1 MRILYRHK
9 RRLLVFL
16 SIMGPGIITASVD
29 QDAGGIATYSL
40 AGAHYGYSLLWAL
53 FFTTISL
60 AVVQEMG
67 SRMGV
72 VTGKGLGEL
81 IRERYGVR
89 AAVLILV
96 TLVLANLANT
106 MAEFAGAAAAFEIFG
121 IPRLLSVPLTAC
133 FVAWL
138 VIQGTYARVE
148 RVFLIASTLY
158 LLYVVSAFLATPPW
172 GEVLLQTIRP
182 SFHMNQDYLLMVITL
197 IGTTITPWMQFYV
210 QSSTVDKGLRWK
222 EYKYARLDVIL
233 GACVATGVAYF
244 IIVACAATLQ
254 AHGVR
259 IETAADAARAL
270 EPFAG
275 RYASLFFALGL
286 LNASIFSAAVVP
298 LSTAYAACEALGW
311 TTGVDR
317 RPREAPGFFAIYLI
331 MIAIGAAIIL
341 WPDVLLIPIMFFS
354 QTLNGILL
362 PFILVIVLQL
372 VNDREVMG
380 AAVNSPLVNLIGW
393 GTAFLM
399 SALTLLL
406 LLTSIF

>member
-1 MRILYRHK
+1 MRTPQYYK

-40 AGAHYGYSLLWAL
+40 AGATYGYTLLWAL

-81 IRERYGVR
+81 IRERYGLR
-89 AAVLILV
+89 PAVLILAV
-96 TLVLANLANT
+96 LVLANLANT
-106 MAEFAGAAAAFEIFG
+106 IAEFAGAAAAFEIFG
-121 IPRLLSVPLTAC
+121 VPRFVSVPLTAL
-133 FVAWL
+133 FVSWL
-138 VIQGTYARVE
+138 VIKGTYARIE
-148 RVFLIASTLY
+148 RVFLIASALY
-158 LLYVVSAFLATPPW
+158 LLYVVSAFLGNPPW

-182 SFHMNQDYLLMVITL
+182 SFHVDRDYLIMLITL
-197 IGTTITPWMQFYV
+197 VGTTIAPWMQFYV
-210 QSSTVDKGLRWK
+210 QSSTVDKGLRWQD
-222 EYKYARLDVIL
+222 YKYARIDVIL
-233 GACVATGVAYF
+233 GAVVATGVAYF
-244 IIVACAATLQ
+244 IIVACGATLH
-254 AHGVR
+254 AHGVH

-286 LNASIFSAAVVP
+286 LNASIFSAAVLP
-298 LSTAYAACEALGW
+298 LSTAYATCEALGW
-311 TTGVDR
+311 QTGVDR
-317 RPREAPGFFAIYLI
+317 QPKEAPGFFTIYLV
-331 MIAIGAAIIL
+331 MIGIGAVTIL
-341 WPDVLLIPIMFFS
+341 WPTVPLIPIMFLS

-362 PFILVIVLQL
+362 PFTLVIVLQL
-372 VNDREVMG
+372 VNDHELMG
-380 AAVNSPLVNLIGW
+380 EAVNSPFVNLIGW

-399 SALTLLL
+399 SVLTLLL
-406 LLTSIF
+406 LITVIF

>member
-1 MRILYRHK
+1 MRMPYRPK

-89 AAVLILV
+89 AAVLILATV
-96 TLVLANLANT
+96 VLANLANT
-106 MAEFAGAAAAFEIFG
+106 IAEFAGAAAAFEIFG
-121 IPRLLSVPLTAC
+121 IPRLLSVPLTAG

-138 VIQGTYARVE
+138 VVQGTYARIE
-148 RVFLIASTLY
+148 RVFLIASALY
-158 LLYVVSAFLATPPW
+158 LLYVISAFLATPPW

-182 SFHMNQDYLLMVITL
+182 SFHMDQDYLLMVITL
-197 IGTTITPWMQFYV
+197 VGTTITPWMQFYV

-233 GACVATGVAYF
+233 GAFVATGVAYF
-244 IIVACAATLQ
+244 IIVACAATLH

-286 LNASIFSAAVVP
+286 LNASIFSAAVLP

-317 RPREAPGFFAIYLI
+317 RPAEAPGFFAIYLV
-331 MIAIGAAIIL
+331 MIGMGAATIL
-341 WPDVLLIPIMFFS
+341 WPGLPLIPIMFFS

-406 LLTSIF
+406 LTSIF

>member
-1 MRILYRHK
+1 MRMPYRHK

-16 SIMGPGIITASVD
+16 SIMGPGIITASVN

-89 AAVLILV
+89 AAVLVLAI
-96 TLVLANLANT
+96 LVLANLANT

-138 VIQGTYARVE
+138 VIQGTYARLE
-148 RVFLIASTLY
+148 RVFLIASALY
-158 LLYVVSAFLATPPW
+158 LLYVISAFLATPPW

-182 SFHMNQDYLLMVITL
+182 SFHMDQDYLLMVITL
-197 IGTTITPWMQFYV
+197 VGTTIAPWMQFYV

-244 IIVACAATLQ
+244 IIVACAATLH

-286 LNASIFSAAVVP
+286 LNASIFSAAVLP

-341 WPDVLLIPIMFFS
+341 WPDVPLIPIMFFS

-399 SALTLLL
+399 SALTILLL
-406 LLTSIF
+406 ITSIF

>member
-1 MRILYRHK
+1 MRYRHK

-89 AAVLILV
+89 AAVLILATV
-96 TLVLANLANT
+96 VLANLANT
-106 MAEFAGAAAAFEIFG
+106 IAEFAGAAAAFEIFG

-138 VIQGTYARVE
+138 VIQGTYARLE
-148 RVFLIASTLY
+148 RVFLIASALY
-158 LLYVVSAFLATPPW
+158 LLYVISAFLATPPW

-182 SFHMNQDYLLMVITL
+182 SFHMDQDYLLMVITL
-197 IGTTITPWMQFYV
+197 VGTTITPWMQFYV

-244 IIVACAATLQ
+244 IIVACAATLH

-286 LNASIFSAAVVP
+286 LNASIFSAAVLP

-311 TTGVDR
+311 KTGVDR
-317 RPREAPGFFAIYLI
+317 RPREAPGFFTIYLV

-341 WPDVLLIPIMFFS
+341 WPDVPLIPIMFFS

-372 VNDREVMG
+372 VNDREIMG
-380 AAVNSPLVNLIGW
+380 AAVNSPLVNLIAW

-399 SALTLLL
+399 SALTILLL
-406 LLTSIF
+406 ITSIF

>member
-1 MRILYRHK
+1 MRMRYRHK

-40 AGAHYGYSLLWAL
+40 AGAHYGYSLLWTL

-89 AAVLILV
+89 AAVLILATV
-96 TLVLANLANT
+96 VLANLANT

-138 VIQGTYARVE
+138 VIQGTYARLE
-148 RVFLIASTLY
+148 RVFLIASALY
-158 LLYVVSAFLATPPW
+158 LLYVISAFLATPPW

-182 SFHMNQDYLLMVITL
+182 SFHMDQDYLLMVITL
-197 IGTTITPWMQFYV
+197 VGTTITPWMQFYV

-244 IIVACAATLQ
+244 IIVACAATLH

-286 LNASIFSAAVVP
+286 LNASIFSAAVLP

-341 WPDVLLIPIMFFS
+341 WPDVPLIPIMFFS

-399 SALTLLL
+399 SALTILLL
-406 LLTSIF
+406 ITSIF

>member
-1 MRILYRHK
+1 MRMPYRHK

-40 AGAHYGYSLLWAL
+40 AGAHYGYSLLWTL

-89 AAVLILV
+89 AAVLILATV
-96 TLVLANLANT
+96 VLANLANT
-106 MAEFAGAAAAFEIFG
+106 IAEFAGAAAAFEIFG
-121 IPRLLSVPLTAC
+121 IPRFLSVPLTAG

-148 RVFLIASTLY
+148 RVFLIASALY
-158 LLYVVSAFLATPPW
+158 LLYVISAFLATPPW

-182 SFHMNQDYLLMVITL
+182 SFHMDQDYLLMVITL
-197 IGTTITPWMQFYV
+197 VGTTITPWMQFYV

-233 GACVATGVAYF
+233 GAFVATGVAYF
-244 IIVACAATLQ
+244 IIVACAATLH

-270 EPFAG
+270 EPFGG
-275 RYASLFFALGL
+275 RYASLLFALGL
-286 LNASIFSAAVVP
+286 LNASIFSAAVLP

-317 RPREAPGFFAIYLI
+317 RPAEAPGFFAIYLV
-331 MIAIGAAIIL
+331 MIGMGAATIL
-341 WPDVLLIPIMFFS
+341 WPGLPLIPIMFFS

>member
-1 MRILYRHK
+1 MRTPRYYK
-9 RRLLVFL
+9 RRLLIFL

-81 IRERYGVR
+81 IRERYGLR
-89 AAVLILV
+89 PAVLILAI
-96 TLVLANLANT
+96 LVLANIANT
-106 MAEFAGAAAAFEIFG
+106 IAEFAGAAAAFEIFG
-121 IPRLLSVPLTAC
+121 VPRFVSVPLTAL
-133 FVAWL
+133 FVSWL
-138 VIQGTYARVE
+138 VVKGTYARVE
-148 RVFLIASTLY
+148 RVFLIASSLY
-158 LLYVVSAFLATPPW
+158 LLYVVSAFLGNPPW

-182 SFHMNQDYLLMVITL
+182 SFQVDRDYLLMLITL
-197 IGTTITPWMQFYV
+197 VGTTIAPWMQFYL
-210 QSSTVDKGLRWK
+210 QSSTVDKGLRWQD
-222 EYKYARLDVIL
+222 YKYARVDVIL
-233 GACVATGVAYF
+233 GAVVASGVAYF
-244 IIVACAATLQ
+244 IIVACGATLH

-259 IETAADAARAL
+259 IESAVDAARAL

-286 LNASIFSAAVVP
+286 LNASIFSAAVLP
-298 LSTAYAACEALGW
+298 LSTAYATCEALGW
-311 TTGVDR
+311 QTGVDR
-317 RPREAPGFFAIYLI
+317 QPKEAPGFFTIYLV
-331 MIAIGAAIIL
+331 MIGIGAVTIL
-341 WPDVLLIPIMFFS
+341 WPSVPLIPIMFFS

-362 PFILVIVLQL
+362 PFTLVIVLQL
-372 VNDREVMG
+372 VNDRELMG
-380 AAVNSPLVNLIGW
+380 EAVNSPLLNLIGW

-399 SALTLLL
+399 SLLTLLL
-406 LLTSIF
+406 LITIIL

>member
-1 MRILYRHK
+1 MRYRHK

-89 AAVLILV
+89 AAVLILATV
-96 TLVLANLANT
+96 VLANLANT
-106 MAEFAGAAAAFEIFG
+106 VAEFAGAAAAFEIFG
-121 IPRLLSVPLTAC
+121 IPRLLSVPLTAG

-148 RVFLIASTLY
+148 RVFLIASALY
-158 LLYVVSAFLATPPW
+158 LLYVISAFLATPPW

-182 SFHMNQDYLLMVITL
+182 SFHMDQDYLLMVITL
-197 IGTTITPWMQFYV
+197 VGTTITPWMQFYV

-233 GACVATGVAYF
+233 GAFVATGVAYF
-244 IIVACAATLQ
+244 IIVACAATLH

-286 LNASIFSAAVVP
+286 LNASIFSAAVLP

-317 RPREAPGFFAIYLI
+317 RPAEAPGFFAIYLI
-331 MIAIGAAIIL
+331 MIGMGAVTIL
-341 WPDVLLIPIMFFS
+341 WPGLPLIPIMFFS
-354 QTLNGILL
+354 QTLNGVLL

-372 VNDREVMG
+372 INDREVMG

-399 SALTLLL
+399 SALTILLL
-406 LLTSIF
+406 ITSIF

>member
-1 MRILYRHK
+1 MRMLYRHK

-89 AAVLILV
+89 ATVLILAI
-96 TLVLANLANT
+96 LILANLANT

-121 IPRLLSVPLTAC
+121 IPRFLSVPLTAG

-148 RVFLIASTLY
+148 RVFLIASALY
-158 LLYVVSAFLATPPW
+158 LLYVISAFLATPPW
-172 GEVLLQTIRP
+172 GEVLRQTIRP
-182 SFHMNQDYLLMVITL
+182 SFHMDQDYLLMVITL
-197 IGTTITPWMQFYV
+197 VGTTITPWMQFYV

-233 GACVATGVAYF
+233 GAFVATGVAYF
-244 IIVACAATLQ
+244 IIVACAATLH

-311 TTGVDR
+311 STGVDR
-317 RPREAPGFFAIYLI
+317 RPAEAPGFFAIYLI
-331 MIAIGAAIIL
+331 MIGIGAAIIL
-341 WPDVLLIPIMFFS
+341 WPDVPLIPIMFFS
-354 QTLNGILL
+354 QTLNGVLL

-372 VNDREVMG
+372 TNDREVMG
-380 AAVNSPLVNLIGW
+380 QAVNSPLVNLIGW

-399 SALTLLL
+399 SALTILLL
-406 LLTSIF
+406 ITSIF

>member
-1 MRILYRHK
+1 MRYRHK

-40 AGAHYGYSLLWAL
+40 AGAHYGYSLLWTL

-89 AAVLILV
+89 AAVLILATV
-96 TLVLANLANT
+96 VLANLANT

-138 VIQGTYARVE
+138 VIQGTYARLE
-148 RVFLIASTLY
+148 RVFLIASALY
-158 LLYVVSAFLATPPW
+158 LLYVISAFLATPPW

-182 SFHMNQDYLLMVITL
+182 SFHMDQDYLLMVITL
-197 IGTTITPWMQFYV
+197 VGTTIAPWMQFYV

-244 IIVACAATLQ
+244 IIVACAATLH

-286 LNASIFSAAVVP
+286 LNASIFSAAVLP

-317 RPREAPGFFAIYLI
+317 RPREAPGFFAIYLV
-331 MIAIGAAIIL
+331 MIGIGAAIIL
-341 WPDVLLIPIMFFS
+341 WPDVPLIPIMFFS

-399 SALTLLL
+399 SALTILLL
-406 LLTSIF
+406 ITSIF

>member
-1 MRILYRHK
+1 MRMRYRHK

-89 AAVLILV
+89 AAVLVLAI
-96 TLVLANLANT
+96 LVLANLANT

-138 VIQGTYARVE
+138 VIQGTYARLE
-148 RVFLIASTLY
+148 RVFLIASALY
-158 LLYVVSAFLATPPW
+158 LLYVISAFLATPPW

-182 SFHMNQDYLLMVITL
+182 SFHMDQDYLLMVITL
-197 IGTTITPWMQFYV
+197 VGTTITPWMQFYV

-244 IIVACAATLQ
+244 IIVACAATLH

-286 LNASIFSAAVVP
+286 LNASIFSAAVLP

-317 RPREAPGFFAIYLI
+317 RPAEAPGFFAIYLI
-331 MIAIGAAIIL
+331 MIGMGAVTIL
-341 WPDVLLIPIMFFS
+341 WPGLPLIPIMFFS
-354 QTLNGILL
+354 QTLNGVLL

-372 VNDREVMG
+372 INDREVMG
-380 AAVNSPLVNLIGW
+380 AAVNSPLVNLIAW

-399 SALTLLL
+399 SLLTILLL
-406 LLTSIF
+406 ITSIL

>member
-1 MRILYRHK
+1 MRMPYRHK

-341 WPDVLLIPIMFFS
+341 WPDVPLIPIMFFS

>member
-1 MRILYRHK
+1 MRYRHK

-40 AGAHYGYSLLWAL
+40 AGAHYGYSLLWTL

-89 AAVLILV
+89 AAVLILATV
-96 TLVLANLANT
+96 VLANLANT
-106 MAEFAGAAAAFEIFG
+106 IAEFAGAAAAFEIFG

-138 VIQGTYARVE
+138 VIQGTYARLE
-148 RVFLIASTLY
+148 RVFLIASALY
-158 LLYVVSAFLATPPW
+158 LLYVISAFLATPPW

-182 SFHMNQDYLLMVITL
+182 SFHMDQDYLLMVITL
-197 IGTTITPWMQFYV
+197 VGTTIAPWMQFYV

-244 IIVACAATLQ
+244 IIVACAATLH

-286 LNASIFSAAVVP
+286 LNASIFSAAVLP

-317 RPREAPGFFAIYLI
+317 RPREAPGFFAIYLV
-331 MIAIGAAIIL
+331 MIGIGAAIIL
-341 WPDVLLIPIMFFS
+341 WPDVPLIPIMFFS

-399 SALTLLL
+399 SALTILLL
-406 LLTSIF
+406 ITSIF

>member
-1 MRILYRHK
+1 MRMRYRHK

-40 AGAHYGYSLLWAL
+40 AGAHYGYSLLWTL

-89 AAVLILV
+89 AAVLILATV
-96 TLVLANLANT
+96 VLANLANT
-106 MAEFAGAAAAFEIFG
+106 IAEFAGAAAAFEIFG

-138 VIQGTYARVE
+138 VIQGTYARLE
-148 RVFLIASTLY
+148 RVFLIASALY
-158 LLYVVSAFLATPPW
+158 LLYVISAFLATPPW

-182 SFHMNQDYLLMVITL
+182 SFHMDQDYLLMVITL
-197 IGTTITPWMQFYV
+197 VGTTIAPWMQFYV

-244 IIVACAATLQ
+244 IIVACAATLH

-286 LNASIFSAAVVP
+286 LNASIFSAAVLP

-317 RPREAPGFFAIYLI
+317 RPREAPGFFAIYLV
-331 MIAIGAAIIL
+331 MIGIGAAIIL
-341 WPDVLLIPIMFFS
+341 WPDVPLIPIMFFS

-399 SALTLLL
+399 SALTILLL
-406 LLTSIF
+406 ITSIF

>member
-1 MRILYRHK
+1 MRMRYRHK

-40 AGAHYGYSLLWAL
+40 AGAHYGYSLLWTL

-89 AAVLILV
+89 AAVLILATV
-96 TLVLANLANT
+96 VLANLANT
-106 MAEFAGAAAAFEIFG
+106 IAEFAGAAAAFEIFG

-138 VIQGTYARVE
+138 VIQGTYARLE
-148 RVFLIASTLY
+148 RVFLIASALY
-158 LLYVVSAFLATPPW
+158 LLYVISAFLATPPW

-182 SFHMNQDYLLMVITL
+182 SFHMDQDYLLMVITL
-197 IGTTITPWMQFYV
+197 VGTTITPWMQFSV

-244 IIVACAATLQ
+244 IIVACAATLH

-286 LNASIFSAAVVP
+286 LNASIFSAAVLP

-341 WPDVLLIPIMFFS
+341 WPDVPLIPIMFFS

-399 SALTLLL
+399 SALTILLL
-406 LLTSIF
+406 ITSIF

>member
-1 MRILYRHK
+1 MRMFYRHK

-89 AAVLILV
+89 AAVLVLAI
-96 TLVLANLANT
+96 LVLANLANT

-138 VIQGTYARVE
+138 VIQGTYARLE
-148 RVFLIASTLY
+148 RVFLIASALY
-158 LLYVVSAFLATPPW
+158 LLYVISAFLATPPW

-182 SFHMNQDYLLMVITL
+182 SFHMDQDYLLMVITL
-197 IGTTITPWMQFYV
+197 VGTTITPWMQFYV

-244 IIVACAATLQ
+244 IIVACAATLH

-286 LNASIFSAAVVP
+286 LNASIFSAAVLP
-298 LSTAYAACEALGW
+298 LSTAYAACEGLGW
-311 TTGVDR
+311 KTGVDR

-341 WPDVLLIPIMFFS
+341 WPDVPLIPIMFFS

-399 SALTLLL
+399 STLTILLL
-406 LLTSIF
+406 ITSIL

>member
-1 MRILYRHK
+1 MRYRHK

-40 AGAHYGYSLLWAL
+40 AGAHYGYSLLWVL

-89 AAVLILV
+89 AAVLILATV
-96 TLVLANLANT
+96 VLANLANT
-106 MAEFAGAAAAFEIFG
+106 VAEFAGAAAAFEIFG
-121 IPRLLSVPLTAC
+121 IPRLLSVPLTAG

-148 RVFLIASTLY
+148 RVFLIASALY

-172 GEVLLQTIRP
+172 GEVLRQTIHP
-182 SFHMNQDYLLMVITL
+182 SFHMDQDYLLMVITL
-197 IGTTITPWMQFYV
+197 VGTTITPWMQFYV

-244 IIVACAATLQ
+244 IIVACAATLH

-286 LNASIFSAAVVP
+286 LNASIFSAAVLP

-341 WPDVLLIPIMFFS
+341 WPDVPLIPIMFFS

-399 SALTLLL
+399 SALTILLL
-406 LLTSIF
+406 ITSIF

>member
-1 MRILYRHK
+1 MRMPYRHK

-89 AAVLILV
+89 AAVLVLAI
-96 TLVLANLANT
+96 LVLANLANT

-148 RVFLIASTLY
+148 RVFLIASSLY
-158 LLYVVSAFLATPPW
+158 LLYVISAFLATPPW
-172 GEVLLQTIRP
+172 GEVLRQTIRP
-182 SFHMNQDYLLMVITL
+182 SFHMDQDYLLMVITL
-197 IGTTITPWMQFYV
+197 VGTTITPWMQFYV

-233 GACVATGVAYF
+233 GAFVATGVAYF
-244 IIVACAATLQ
+244 IIVACAATLH

-286 LNASIFSAAVVP
+286 LNASIFSAAVLP

-341 WPDVLLIPIMFFS
+341 WPDVPLIPIMFFS
-354 QTLNGILL
+354 QTLNGVLL

-380 AAVNSPLVNLIGW
+380 QAVNSPLVNLIGW

-406 LLTSIF
+406 LITSIL

>member
-1 MRILYRHK
+1 MRMPYRHK

-89 AAVLILV
+89 ATVLILA

-148 RVFLIASTLY
+148 RVFLIASALY

-172 GEVLLQTIRP
+172 GEVLRQTIRP
-182 SFHMNQDYLLMVITL
+182 SFHMGQDYLLMVITL

-222 EYKYARLDVIL
+222 EYTYARLDVIL
-233 GACVATGVAYF
+233 GAFVATGVAYF
-244 IIVACAATLQ
+244 IIVACAATLY
-254 AHGVR
+254 ANGVR

-270 EPFAG
+270 EPFGG
-275 RYASLFFALGL
+275 RYASLLFALGL
-286 LNASIFSAAVVP
+286 LNASIFSAAVLP

-311 TTGVDR
+311 KTGVDR
-317 RPREAPGFFAIYLI
+317 RPREAPGFFAIYLV
-331 MIAIGAAIIL
+331 MIGAGAATIL
-341 WPDVLLIPIMFFS
+341 WPGLPLIPIMFFS
-354 QTLNGILL
+354 QTLNGVLL

-380 AAVNSPLVNLIGW
+380 AAVNSPFVNLIGW

-406 LLTSIF
+406 LITSIF